1 MLGSLL
7 LLVCLQTPT
16 RADLRPAAPSGIQS
30 SFSAAAKYSAERGGV
45 SFLVMK
51 EGRVVAEEYPNGG
64 SADRARELAS
74 GTKSFSGV
82 MAACAVQDGL
92 FKWDDRVSDVITEW
106 KSDPRR
112 SQITVRQLLSLSSGI
127 PGGQLATR
135 GGKVPSYSDAVLT
148 EANADPGE
156 KFQYGPTP
164 YQCFG
169 EYMRRKLTSAG
180 KVASGRGRSSVVLDY
195 MDERIFRPIGVSYR
209 FWRRDRQGNP
219 HLPSGAYLTAREWIK
234 FGEMVR
240 QGGKGVTSP
249 KLLQECLVP
258 QGAGRN
264 YGLTWWL
271 PTQNTG
277 SKMPE
282 VYMAAGAGGQRLY
295 VIPSQGITAVR
306 QAPIKMGEADDADR
320 NSGFRDMEFLK
331 LLLGQ

>member
-7 LLVCLQTPT
+7 LLICVQTPA
-16 RADLRPAAPSGIQS
+16 RADSRPVAPSGIQS

-51 EGRVVAEEYPNGG
+51 DGRVVAEEYPNGG
-64 SADRARELAS
+64 DANRARELAS

-92 FKWDDRVSDVITEW
+92 MNWDDRVSDVITEW

-169 EYMRRKLTSAG
+169 EYMRRKLTAMG

-195 MDERIFRPIGVSYR
+195 LDERVFHPIGLSYR
-209 FWRRDRQGNP
+209 FWRRDREGNP

-240 QGGKGVTSP
+240 LGGKGVTTP
-249 KLLQECLVP
+249 NLLNECLKP

-271 PTQNTG
+271 PTANPG
-277 SKMPE
+277 SRMPE
-282 VYMAAGAGGQRLY
+282 VFMAAGAGGQRLY
-295 VIPSQGITAVR
+295 VIPSEGITTVR
-306 QAPIKMGEADDADR
+306 QAPINLGDSDDADR

-331 LLLGQ
+331 LLLGR

>member
-1 MLGSLL
+1 M
-7 LLVCLQTPT
+7 Q
-16 RADLRPAAPSGIQS
+16 
-30 SFSAAAKYSAERGGV
+30 
-45 SFLVMK
+45 

-64 SADRARELAS
+64 NANRARELAS

-135 GGKVPSYSDAVLT
+135 GGKVPSYAEAVLT

-195 MDERIFRPIGVSYR
+195 LDERIFRPIGLTYR
-209 FWRRDRQGNP
+209 FWRRDREGNP

-240 QGGKGVTSP
+240 QGGKGVTTP
-249 KLLQECLVP
+249 NLLNECLKP

-271 PTQNTG
+271 PTANPG

-282 VYMAAGAGGQRLY
+282 VFMAAGAGGQRLY
-295 VIPSQGITAVR
+295 VIPSEGITAVR
-306 QAPIKMGEADDADR
+306 QAPINMGDSDEADR

-331 LLLGQ
+331 LLLGR